1 MAINT
6 LKLIQKRYLR
16 FVVFRLLMSQKCHL
30 YGSAGK
36 SPQLPTFRQIIFSLI
51 KLQRSGAAVSFLYL
65 SISMSKPKKTKRRSK
80 RLDKMQKAVLATLK
94 KDRLMSYNYKQL
106 SAQMGVSDKEEC
118 KMVLEA
124 LQRLANH
131 EMVDE
136 TERGKYRYKHIDHY
150 IEGHVD
156 MTQKGSGYVVSEDL
170 EDDVYITPKNMAHAL
185 DGDFVRV
192 LMYAKRK
199 NKKPEGE
206 IVEIIERARQEFVGT
221 IEMSKNFGFLVPD
234 NRKMLVDLYIPRE
247 ALKGA
252 KHGDKA
258 IARITD
264 WPEHASSPFGEV
276 LEVLGKQGDHNVE
289 IHSILAEYGLPREF
303 PKVVEMEAARVEE
316 TISEKEIAKRRDF
329 REVLTFTIDPHD
341 AKDFDDALSIQKL
354 ENGNWEIGVHIA
366 DVTHYVKPGSN
377 LEEEAVKRATSVYL
391 VDRVVPMLPEKLSN
405 MVCSLRPHE
414 EKLTFSA
421 VFEMDDNANVINEWF
436 GRTVIY
442 SDHRF
447 AYADAQK
454 VIESGKGTLAEE
466 ITTMNRLATT
476 LRTRRMQSG
485 ALAFDKVEMKFELD
499 KDNNPTGVF
508 FKESKEANHLIEEFM
523 LLANKSVAR
532 FIGKAKSG
540 KPSDKTFVYRIHDE
554 PKPDRLTDLS
564 NFVKQFGYSVNTKNR
579 NGISQSLNKML
590 SDVKGKGEANM
601 IETLTIRSMAKA
613 IYSTDNI
620 GHYGLAFDYYTH
632 FTSPIRRY
640 PDMMVH
646 RLLQHYLD
654 GGKPVNKNE
663 YEELCEH
670 SSDREKLATDAERDS
685 IKYMQVK
692 FMEKHVGED
701 FMGVISGVTEWGV
714 FVELLDSKCEG
725 MIRIRDFK
733 DDYYIFDEKNYAIEG
748 ERNGKIFQLGDQIMI
763 TVKNADL
770 DKKQLDFVPAGK
782 SR

>member
-1 MAINT
+1 
-6 LKLIQKRYLR
+6 
-16 FVVFRLLMSQKCHL
+16 
-30 YGSAGK
+30 
-36 SPQLPTFRQIIFSLI
+36 
-51 KLQRSGAAVSFLYL
+51 
-65 SISMSKPKKTKRRSK
+65 
-80 RLDKMQKAVLATLK
+80 MQKAIVATLK
-94 KDRLMSYNYKQL
+94 KDRLTIFNYKQL
-106 SAQMGVSDKEEC
+106 SAQMGISDSEER
-118 KMVLEA
+118 KVVLEA
-124 LQRLANH
+124 LLRLASDGRI
-131 EMVDE
+131 DE
-136 TERGKYRYKHIDHY
+136 VERGRYRYKHFEHY
-150 IEGHVD
+150 VEGYVD
-156 MTQKGSGYVVSEDL
+156 MTQKGSAYVVSDEL
-170 EDDVYITPKNMAHAL
+170 EDDIYITPKNINHAL
-185 DGDFVRV
+185 DGDFVKV
-192 LMYAKRK
+192 LLYAQRK

-206 IVEIIERARQEFVGT
+206 IVEIVERAKSEFVGI
-221 IEMSKNFGFLVPD
+221 IEMSKNFGFLIPD
-234 NRKMLVDLYIPRE
+234 NKKMLVDLYIPKE
-247 ALKGA
+247 SLNGA
-252 KHGDKA
+252 KNGDKA
-258 IARITD
+258 IAKITD
-264 WPEHASSPFGEV
+264 WPENASSPFGEV
-276 LEVLGKQGDHNVE
+276 TEVLGRPGDHNVE

-303 PKVVEMEAARVEE
+303 PKIVENEAAKVVEE
-316 TISEKEIAKRRDF
+316 ISEEEIAKRRDF

-341 AKDFDDALSIQKL
+341 AKDFDDALSLRKL

-366 DVTHYVKPGSN
+366 DVTHYVTPGSE

-405 MVCSLRPHE
+405 KVCSLRPHE

-421 VFEMDDNANVINEWF
+421 VFEMDDDANVLSEWF

-447 AYADAQK
+447 AYADAQE
-454 VIESGKGTLAEE
+454 VIETGKGTLSEE
-466 ITTMNRLATT
+466 ILTMDRLAKI
-476 LRTRRMQSG
+476 LRKARMKHG
-485 ALAFDKVEMKFELD
+485 ALAFDKVEVKFELD
-499 KDNNPTGVF
+499 EDNNPTGVY
-508 FKESKEANHLIEEFM
+508 FKESKDANHLIEEFM

-532 FIGKAKSG
+532 FIGKGKNG

-554 PKPDRLTDLS
+554 PKPDRLMDLS
-564 NFVKQFGYSVNTKNR
+564 NFVKQFGYQVDTKNR
-579 NGISQSLNKML
+579 NGISRSLNKML

-613 IYSTDNI
+613 VYSTQNI

-654 GGKPVNKNE
+654 GGNPVNKNV

-670 SSDREKLATDAERDS
+670 SSDREKLATEAERDS

-714 FVELLDSKCEG
+714 FVELIDSKCEG

-733 DDYYIFDEKNYAIEG
+733 DDYYVFDEKNFAIEG

-763 TVKNADL
+763 TVKDADL
-770 DKKQLDFVPAGK
+770 DRKQLDFVPASK
-782 SR
+782 NH

>member
-1 MAINT
+1 
-6 LKLIQKRYLR
+6 
-16 FVVFRLLMSQKCHL
+16 
-30 YGSAGK
+30 
-36 SPQLPTFRQIIFSLI
+36 
-51 KLQRSGAAVSFLYL
+51 
-65 SISMSKPKKTKRRSK
+65 MSKPNKKRRSK
-80 RLDKMQKAVLATLK
+80 RLDKMQTAILATLK
-94 KDRLMSYNYKQL
+94 KERLINFNYKQL
-106 SAQMGVSDKEEC
+106 SAQMGISDKEER
-118 KMVLEA
+118 KLVMEA
-124 LQRLANH
+124 LHRLAS
-131 EMVDE
+131 EE
-136 TERGKYRYKHIDHY
+136 RIEEPQRGKYRYKHIEHY
-150 IEGHVD
+150 IEGYVD
-156 MTQKGSGYVVSEDL
+156 LTQKGSGYVVTEEL

-185 DGDFVRV
+185 NGDYVKV
-192 LMYAKRK
+192 LMYAQRK

-206 IVEIIERARQEFVGT
+206 IVEILKRAREEFVGT
-221 IEMSKNFGFLVPD
+221 IELSKNFGFLVPD
-234 NRKMLVDLYIPRE
+234 NKKMLVDLYIPKE

-258 IARITD
+258 IARITE

-276 LEVLGKQGDHNVE
+276 IEVLGKTGDHNVE

-303 PKVVEMEAARVEE
+303 PKIVENEAAKVVEE
-316 TISEKEIAKRRDF
+316 ISAEEIAKRRDF
-329 REVLTFTIDPHD
+329 RDVLTFTIDPHD
-341 AKDFDDALSIQKL
+341 AKDFDDALSLRKL

-366 DVTHYVKPGSN
+366 DVTHYVTPGSQ

-405 MVCSLRPHE
+405 KVCSLRPHE

-421 VFEMDDNANVINEWF
+421 VFEMDDNANVLNEWF

-442 SDHRF
+442 SNHRF
-447 AYADAQK
+447 AYADAQE
-454 VIESGKGTLAEE
+454 VIETGKGTLADE
-466 ITTMNRLATT
+466 ILTMDRLAKI
-476 LRTRRMQSG
+476 LRSQRMQNG
-485 ALAFDKVEMKFELD
+485 ALAFDKVEVKFELD
-499 KDNNPTGVF
+499 ENNNPTGVY
-508 FKESKEANHLIEEFM
+508 FKESKDANHLIEEFM

-532 FIGKAKSG
+532 FIGKGKNG
-540 KPSDKTFVYRIHDE
+540 KPNDKTFVYRIHDE

-564 NFVKQFGYSVNTKNR
+564 NFVKQFGYAVNTKNR
-579 NGISQSLNKML
+579 NGISQSLNRML

-613 IYSTDNI
+613 VYSTENI

-654 GGKPVNKNE
+654 GGKPVNRE
-663 YEELCEH
+663 QYEELCEH
-670 SSDREKLATDAERDS
+670 SSDREKLATEAERDS

-692 FMEKHVGED
+692 FMEDHVGED

-714 FVELLDSKCEG
+714 FVELIDSKCEG

-733 DDYYIFDEKNYAIEG
+733 DDYYVFDEKNYAIEG

-770 DKKQLDFVPAGK
+770 DKKQLDFVPAQK

>member
-1 MAINT
+1 
-6 LKLIQKRYLR
+6 
-16 FVVFRLLMSQKCHL
+16 
-30 YGSAGK
+30 
-36 SPQLPTFRQIIFSLI
+36 
-51 KLQRSGAAVSFLYL
+51 
-65 SISMSKPKKTKRRSK
+65 MSKPKKKRRSK
-80 RLDKMQKAVLATLK
+80 RLDKMQTAIVATLK
-94 KDRLMSYNYKQL
+94 KDRLTTFNYKQL
-106 SAQMGVSDKEEC
+106 SAQMGISDKEER
-118 KMVLEA
+118 KMVSEA
-124 LQRLANH
+124 LMRLA
-131 EMVDE
+131 EDGRVDE
-136 TERGKYRYKHIDHY
+136 TERGKYRYKHFEHY
-150 IEGHVD
+150 VEGYVD
-156 MTQKGSGYVVSEDL
+156 MTQKGSAYVVSDEL
-170 EDDVYITPKNMAHAL
+170 EDDIYITPKNINHAL
-185 DGDFVRV
+185 DGDFVKV
-192 LMYAKRK
+192 LLYAQRK

-206 IVEIIERARQEFVGT
+206 VAEIIERSKTEFVGV
-221 IEMSKNFGFLVPD
+221 IEMSKNFAFLVPD
-234 NRKMLVDLYIPRE
+234 NKKMLVDLYIHKE
-247 ALKGA
+247 SLNGA

-258 IARITD
+258 IAKITD

-276 LEVLGKQGDHNVE
+276 TEVLGRPGDHNVE

-303 PKVVEMEAARVEE
+303 PKIVENEAQKVVEE
-316 TISEKEIAKRRDF
+316 ISKEEIAKRRDF
-329 REVLTFTIDPHD
+329 RDVLTFTIDPHD
-341 AKDFDDALSIQKL
+341 AKDFDDALSLRKL

-366 DVTHYVKPGSN
+366 DVTHYVTPGSE

-405 MVCSLRPHE
+405 KVCSLRPHE

-421 VFEMDDNANVINEWF
+421 VFEMDENANVLNEWF

-447 AYADAQK
+447 AYADAQE
-454 VIESGKGTLAEE
+454 VIETGKGTLAEE
-466 ITTMNRLATT
+466 ILTMNGLAKI
-476 LRTRRMQSG
+476 LRQQRMKSG
-485 ALAFDKVEMKFELD
+485 ALAFDKVEVKFELD
-499 KDNNPTGVF
+499 EENNPTGVY
-508 FKESKEANHLIEEFM
+508 FKESKDANHLIEEFM

-532 FIGKAKSG
+532 FIGKAKNG

-554 PKPDRLTDLS
+554 PKPDRLMDLS
-564 NFVKQFGYSVNTKNR
+564 NFVKQFGYQVDTKNR
-579 NGISQSLNKML
+579 NGISRSLNKML

-613 IYSTDNI
+613 VYSTQNI

-654 GGKPVNKNE
+654 GGNPVNKNT

-670 SSDREKLATDAERDS
+670 SSDREKLATEAERDS

-714 FVELLDSKCEG
+714 FVELIESKCEG

-733 DDYYIFDEKNYAIEG
+733 DDYYVFDEKNFAIEG
-748 ERNGKIFQLGDQIMI
+748 ERNGKIFQLGDQIMV

-770 DKKQLDFVPAGK
+770 DKKQLDFVPASK
-782 SR
+782 NH

>member
-1 MAINT
+1 
-6 LKLIQKRYLR
+6 
-16 FVVFRLLMSQKCHL
+16 
-30 YGSAGK
+30 
-36 SPQLPTFRQIIFSLI
+36 
-51 KLQRSGAAVSFLYL
+51 
-65 SISMSKPKKTKRRSK
+65 MSKPKKKRRSK
-80 RLDKMQKAVLATLK
+80 RLDKMQTAILATLK
-94 KDRLMSYNYKQL
+94 KERLISFNYKQL
-106 SAQMGVSDKEEC
+106 SAQMGISDKEER
-118 KMVLEA
+118 KLVMEA
-124 LQRLANH
+124 LHRLAS
-131 EMVDE
+131 EE
-136 TERGKYRYKHIDHY
+136 RIEEPQRGKYRYKHIEHY
-150 IEGHVD
+150 IEGYVD
-156 MTQKGSGYVVSEDL
+156 LTQKGSGYVVTEEL

-185 DGDFVRV
+185 NGDYVKV
-192 LMYAKRK
+192 LMYAQRK

-206 IVEIIERARQEFVGT
+206 IVEILERAREEFVGT
-221 IEMSKNFGFLVPD
+221 IELSKNFGFLVPD
-234 NRKMLVDLYIPRE
+234 NKKMLVDLYIPKE

-258 IARITD
+258 IARITE
-264 WPEHASSPFGEV
+264 WPEQASSPFGEV
-276 LEVLGKQGDHNVE
+276 IEVLGKTGDHNVE

-303 PKVVEMEAARVEE
+303 PKIVENEAAKVVEE
-316 TISEKEIAKRRDF
+316 ISAEEIAKRRDF
-329 REVLTFTIDPHD
+329 RDVLTFTIDPHD
-341 AKDFDDALSIQKL
+341 AKDFDDALSLRKL

-366 DVTHYVKPGSN
+366 DVTHYVTPGSQ

-405 MVCSLRPHE
+405 KVCSLRPHE

-421 VFEMDDNANVINEWF
+421 VFEMDDNANVLNEWF

-447 AYADAQK
+447 AYADAQE
-454 VIESGKGTLAEE
+454 VIETGKGTLADE
-466 ITTMNRLATT
+466 ILTMDRLAKI
-476 LRTRRMQSG
+476 LRSQRMQNG
-485 ALAFDKVEMKFELD
+485 ALAFDKVEVKFELD
-499 KDNNPTGVF
+499 ENNNPTGVY
-508 FKESKEANHLIEEFM
+508 FKESKDANHLIEEFM

-532 FIGKAKSG
+532 FIGKGKNG

-564 NFVKQFGYSVNTKNR
+564 NFVKQFGYAVNTKNR
-579 NGISQSLNKML
+579 NGISQSLNRML

-613 IYSTDNI
+613 VYSTENI

-654 GGKPVNKNE
+654 GGKPVNRE
-663 YEELCEH
+663 QYEELCEH

-692 FMEKHVGED
+692 FMEDHVGED

-714 FVELLDSKCEG
+714 FVELIDSKCEG

-733 DDYYIFDEKNYAIEG
+733 DDYYVFDEKNYAIEG

-770 DKKQLDFVPAGK
+770 DKKQLDFVPAQK